1 MSITEEINLIK
12 EQMAQVKAAIECRNG
27 LKGIY
32 ASINQLE
39 GKVNRY
45 IDNTGF
51 DSIPAETKQALNR
64 IYQMC
69 LQLKTAIEN
78 DAAFEDLIK
87 AN

>member
-1 MSITEEINLIK
+1 MSITEEIDSIK

-45 IDNTGF
+45 IDNTGL
-51 DSIPAETKQALNR
+51 DLN
-64 IYQMC
+64 
-69 LQLKTAIEN
+69 LS
-78 DAAFEDLIK
+78 
-87 AN
+87 